1 MAKDLRASQLQ
12 TTQIISSGSSST
24 NARIVMYDVDAQS
37 TASPNQGVIDTGKF
51 ALDGIGEDIFLFVS
65 GGINEKDIATG
76 RISVFGG
83 DLHVSGNLTVDGAGA
98 ADVDWVDGGGQLR
111 TTSSVSISSIAEF
124 APSQGSDVYFYV
136 SGGTRSGASRTD
148 VALFNGDVVS
158 SSSFLGPDGI
168 LSRPTYG
175 FAGRLGS
182 GMWFNSTRLM
192 INGVSIRALSMDN
205 SDVRAHLDFLPNTT
219 DTLDLGGT
227 TNLWARGFF
236 SSGSTALPSVAFGS
250 LGTTG
255 LSQPSPDQL
264 AVSTNGAEIQ
274 RWAEQAP
281 TASTGLHT
289 FSTMTFDGTAL
300 NGANDSW
307 RGLSLIGSVEGSET
321 SDGYSLLYGNIITD
335 GAAGTRRMIDMQVD
349 GVALFSVERF
359 GTVSTTGKYLAGDGS
374 LGTPAYAFSGS
385 VGSGS
390 FLDGNDLTFVDG
402 NNPGGLTLTELAAG
416 GGGAS
421 GLWTADGTGTEIR
434 VTSSV
439 AVSTVSEFASAK
451 GTDVFFYASGT
462 IGAKDSSVRAVGLFG
477 GDLHISGNLTV
488 DGTSPGGSSQANQLQ
503 VGIVDYATTS
513 TTSSTTVGQ
522 ITFTGSEYS
531 GSIYLSALVSA
542 TAAAVSS
549 SIRLYNLDDFA
560 YVAIGGGSQEHLG
573 AASTTPTK
581 LTSVDL
587 KSAAN
592 FNAISSSNY
601 ELQVSSSSESTIV
614 TIGASAF
621 LVTGVVSL
629 ASEHLSL
636 GSYTLSTATSSNP
649 QVVGGGYLVPSEHSL
664 NSVIFRSILS
674 TTTGSDAAIV
684 QLYNLTSG
692 ALVHIGG
699 ASSTQIST
707 SSITPANVQSVELT
721 TATNFDLTTPSVY
734 EVRVFGSGSASP
746 ITVIHNS
753 EFVFT

>member
-1 MAKDLRASQLQ
+1 
-12 TTQIISSGSSST
+12 
-24 NARIVMYDVDAQS
+24 
-37 TASPNQGVIDTGKF
+37 
-51 ALDGIGEDIFLFVS
+51 
-65 GGINEKDIATG
+65 
-76 RISVFGG
+76 
-83 DLHVSGNLTVDGAGA
+83 
-98 ADVDWVDGGGQLR
+98 
-111 TTSSVSISSIAEF
+111 
-124 APSQGSDVYFYV
+124 
-136 SGGTRSGASRTD
+136 
-148 VALFNGDVVS
+148 
-158 SSSFLGPDGI
+158 
-168 LSRPTYG
+168 
-175 FAGRLGS
+175 
-182 GMWFNSTRLM
+182 
-192 INGVSIRALSMDN
+192 
-205 SDVRAHLDFLPNTT
+205 
-219 DTLDLGGT
+219 
-227 TNLWARGFF
+227 
-236 SSGSTALPSVAFGS
+236 
-250 LGTTG
+250 
-255 LSQPSPDQL
+255 
-264 AVSTNGAEIQ
+264 
-274 RWAEQAP
+274 
-281 TASTGLHT
+281 
-289 FSTMTFDGTAL
+289 
-300 NGANDSW
+300 
-307 RGLSLIGSVEGSET
+307 
-321 SDGYSLLYGNIITD
+321 
-335 GAAGTRRMIDMQVD
+335 
-349 GVALFSVERF
+349 
-359 GTVSTTGKYLAGDGS
+359 
-374 LGTPAYAFSGS
+374 
-385 VGSGS
+385 
-390 FLDGNDLTFVDG
+390 
-402 NNPGGLTLTELAAG
+402 
-416 GGGAS
+416 
-421 GLWTADGTGTEIR
+421 
-434 VTSSV
+434 
-439 AVSTVSEFASAK
+439 
-451 GTDVFFYASGT
+451 
-462 IGAKDSSVRAVGLFG
+462 LFG

>member
-1 MAKDLRASQLQ
+1 VAKDLRASQLQ

-51 ALDGIGEDIFLFVS
+51 DTSGIGNDVFLYVS
-65 GGINEKDIATG
+65 GGIGEKDGSTN

-83 DLHVSGNLTVDGAGA
+83 DLHISGNLSIDGSGGGGADTDWTESGTELRTTSSVAISTVSEFASAKGTDVYFYASGTIGAKDSSTRAVGLFGGDLHISGNLTVDG
-98 ADVDWVDGGGQLR
+98 
-111 TTSSVSISSIAEF
+111 TS
-124 APSQGSDVYFYV
+124 P
-136 SGGTRSGASRTD
+136 
-148 VALFNGDVVS
+148 
-158 SSSFLGPDGI
+158 
-168 LSRPTYG
+168 
-175 FAGRLGS
+175 
-182 GMWFNSTRLM
+182 
-192 INGVSIRALSMDN
+192 
-205 SDVRAHLDFLPNTT
+205 
-219 DTLDLGGT
+219 
-227 TNLWARGFF
+227 
-236 SSGSTALPSVAFGS
+236 
-250 LGTTG
+250 
-255 LSQPSPDQL
+255 
-264 AVSTNGAEIQ
+264 
-274 RWAEQAP
+274 
-281 TASTGLHT
+281 
-289 FSTMTFDGTAL
+289 
-300 NGANDSW
+300 
-307 RGLSLIGSVEGSET
+307 
-321 SDGYSLLYGNIITD
+321 
-335 GAAGTRRMIDMQVD
+335 
-349 GVALFSVERF
+349 
-359 GTVSTTGKYLAGDGS
+359 
-374 LGTPAYAFSGS
+374 
-385 VGSGS
+385 
-390 FLDGNDLTFVDG
+390 
-402 NNPGGLTLTELAAG
+402 G